1 MSFLSQS
8 EKYDAQTA
16 AEIIMD
22 MESELSDELA
32 LKDTLDATA
41 EEKIQ
46 DAKDFMRDNA
56 ELIGSQLDKLKEL
69 NKAIRQAV
77 IFNKKLQEEDKEYHD
92 LITSDEYLDVAN
104 KIAEFN
110 VTASDL
116 SDFLIEHG
124 RRGKVS
130 LF

>member
-8 EKYDAQTA
+8 EKYDAVGA
-16 AEIIMD
+16 AETIMD

-41 EEKIQ
+41 EDKIQ
-46 DAKDFMRDNA
+46 DAKEFMKQNS
-56 ELIGSQLDKLKEL
+56 ELINSQLTKLKDL
-69 NKAIRQAV
+69 NKAIREAV
-77 IFNKKLQEEDKEYHD
+77 VFNEKLQEEDKEYHE
-92 LITSDEYLDVAN
+92 LITSDDYLDVAN

-110 VTASDL
+110 ITASGL

-124 RRGKVS
+124 RRGRVS